1 MKRNSLFIHWA
12 AVLPMLLSAA
22 GCADDGM
29 PDAGPVATPLSVR
42 LHAVTPEGSEDSDAE
57 SSIRSV
63 TGYRFEGGV
72 LREVIPGIPSGHGDL
87 YTFPSAAPRG
97 ELRLAVNAAG
107 VGSFGTLVPEA
118 TSLETFLRLDATPD
132 ELTHDGFVMTGTL
145 LLDGAGLSTAPR
157 SVNLRR
163 SVARIDLLSR
173 DAEVEVHS
181 VTIRRIAD
189 RGYVAEN
196 GAPATP
202 SSASRTDFRRDY
214 GDAPLVMSRET
225 LLCLCEQPND
235 GMEVEVVTRFDGGWH
250 RLKNT
255 LPAQLLRN
263 TVYTLEVRGRG
274 ADAGVTVTAGSWEEG
289 STAESAPI
297 LRGVVDAGASELPDG
312 VRLNAACDT
321 VYIPHVAGALRLV
334 LRAEAGSE
342 VIVDGEV
349 RGVRVTPERVTRGLE
364 TVAAVSVTTP
374 LRMPGTKDE
383 YIGLTLA
390 RDGVMSGRVTLVFAA
405 NPVRIEGL
413 LQLDETGACDFG
425 RYIEGELARISA
437 PEGVE
442 LRLEFA
448 SGEPRWMALV
458 PDGDAFRLL
467 GGWKPNDPQADGR
480 VQEGFLVIADAGGS
494 AVERYAVRRRNWGL
508 PVVNIGGTWWCKYN
522 LRGDVSRYEDQVL
535 IADDPAGDADLADY
549 LIAADDADLLALLG
563 DQYQAGNPQGLPL
576 RHDGSAF
583 YHEGMASSGQNFGV
597 LDPTAMAPCGYQV
610 PDYDDYAFFTWS
622 ENYNLG
628 GVGERTF
635 RNATGEELTIRIQ
648 ERETE
653 FFGHAYGTI
662 AVYEFRS
669 GNSVW
674 VLAGLGHQWTPAAG
688 NIARMSLLLATYGNA
703 SKTWMME
710 GYANADRPGQNWF
723 KFVANNSTKTRVL
736 RCVKTPV
743 EYIYGE

>member
-1 MKRNSLFIHWA
+1 MKRNSLFIYWA

-42 LHAVTPEGSEDSDAE
+42 LHAVSPEGSEDSDAE

-72 LREVIPGIPSGHGDL
+72 LREVIPGIPSGHEDL
-87 YTFPSAAPRG
+87 YTFSSATPRG

-181 VTIRRIAD
+181 VTIRRVAD

-196 GAPATP
+196 GTP
-202 SSASRTDFRRDY
+202 STPTSASRTDFRRDY
-214 GDAPLVMSRET
+214 GDAPLTAARET
-225 LLCLCEQPND
+225 LLYLCEQPND
-235 GMEVEVVTRFDGGWH
+235 GMEVEVLVRFGGGWH

-263 TVYTLEVRGRG
+263 TVYTLEVYGRG
-274 ADAGVTVTAGSWEEG
+274 ADAGVTVMAGNWEAGSA
-289 STAESAPI
+289 TESSPV
-297 LRGVVDAGASELPDG
+297 LRGMIDAAASELPAG
-312 VRLNAACDT
+312 ARLNEACDT
-321 VYIPHVAGALRLV
+321 LYIPHVASELRLV

-342 VIVDGEV
+342 VIVDGQV
-349 RGVRVTPERVTRGLE
+349 RGVSVMPEPVTRGLE
-364 TVAAVSVTTP
+364 PVAAVSVSTP
-374 LRMPGTKDE
+374 LRIPGSTDE

-390 RDGVMSGRVTLVFAA
+390 RNGVMSGRVVLVFKA

-413 LQLDETGACDFG
+413 LQLDETGVCDFG
-425 RYIEGELARISA
+425 RYIEGELARITA

-442 LRLEFA
+442 LRVEFA
-448 SGEPRWMALV
+448 SGESHWMSLV
-458 PDGDAFRLL
+458 PEEGVYRLL

-480 VQEGFLVIADAGGS
+480 MQEGFLVIADAGGE

-508 PVVNIGGTWWCKYN
+508 PVVEIGGTWWCKYN

-535 IADDPAGDADLADY
+535 IKDDPAADAELADY
-549 LIAADDADLLALLG
+549 LVSVDDAGLLELLG
-563 DQYQAGNPQGLPL
+563 DQYQAGNLQGLPL
-576 RHDGSAF
+576 RHDGSVF
-583 YHEGMASSGQNFGV
+583 YHEGMASSGQNFGT
-597 LDPTAMAPCGYQV
+597 LDPTMMAPYGYRV
-610 PDYDDYAFFTWS
+610 PGYDDYAFFAQN
-622 ENYNLG
+622 ENYNIG
-628 GVGERTF
+628 GVGERTY
-635 RNATGEELTIRIQ
+635 RNAAGEELTVRIQ
-648 ERETE
+648 ERDAE
-653 FFGHAYGTI
+653 FFGQTYGTMAI
-662 AVYEFRS
+662 YEFRS
-669 GNSVW
+669 GGSVW
-674 VLAGLGHQWTPAAG
+674 VLAGLGHQWDTTPG
-688 NIARMSLLLATYGNA
+688 NIARMSLLLATHGNA

-710 GYANADRPGQNWF
+710 GYANAQRPGQNWL
-723 KFVANNSTKTRVL
+723 KFVANNMTKTRVV

-743 EYIYGE
+743 EYMYE